1 MVADCEANDIVQRTF
16 LQCNLLYY

>member
-16 LQCNLLYY
+16 LH